1 MRFSFTQRRLS
12 STPRAPNPNYVPPE
26 TVLFSECQWPDGK
39 TSISL
44 KEAST
49 SGCDLL
55 PDGSFGLLDSPIGGA
70 KYPKGS
76 GTLTSDVRF
85 TRLDKARGVIDVGPV
100 LLEFGDYS
108 GGVRPEAVRYGKSI
122 WVFDCV
128 TEKGSEALRLSA
140 ANGAVLQRT
149 SMPNI
154 SRPVIAANGS
164 GLWLGQA
171 GNSFYSQQA
180 KLGIWLAPIGASVGI
195 DVRPTNDVI
204 YSMSASGISIDIL
217 VGPRPVGSP
226 GFLWK
231 FTPLARMIQLDGNGL
246 GVVNFGATAFS
257 ATKALTAVLGKPT
270 GHPSAGCT
278 SAYTQDAWHD
288 LVVQFV
294 SGRFRGYRYVDS
306 PPYGIAPSLKL
317 LRAANPKLSTSA
329 GITLGDTLAEAKRVY
344 PSLRQTGSEF
354 WRTPTGIVFAFYQ
367 LKTPSSSSEPIYE
380 IKSSVCPGSL

>member
-1 MRFSFTQRRLS
+1 M
-12 STPRAPNPNYVPPE
+12 
-26 TVLFSECQWPDGK
+26 FSECQWPPGK

-44 KEAST
+44 KEASA
-49 SGCDLL
+49 SGCDVLA
-55 PDGSFGLLDSPIGGA
+55 DGSFGLLDSPIGGA
-70 KYPKGS
+70 KYPKGT

-108 GGVRPEAVRYGKSI
+108 GGVRPEAVRYGTSI
-122 WVFDCV
+122 WLFDCV

-140 ANGAVLQRT
+140 ANGAILQRT
-149 SMPNI
+149 SMPDI

-171 GNSFYSQQA
+171 GNSFYSQRA
-180 KLGIWLAPIGASVGI
+180 KLGIWLAPIGASAGV

-204 YSMSASGISIDIL
+204 YSMTSSGTSMDMV

-231 FTPLARMIQLDGNGL
+231 FTPLMIQLDGNGL
-246 GVVNFGATAFS
+246 GVVSFGATAAS
-257 ATKALTAVLGKPT
+257 ATKTLTAALGKPT

-278 SAYTQDAWHD
+278 SAYTETAWHD
-288 LVVQFV
+288 LIVQFF
-294 SGRFRGYRYVDS
+294 SGRFRGYRYVDA
-306 PPYGIAPSLKL
+306 PPYGIAPSPKL
-317 LRAANPKLSTSA
+317 LRAVTPKLSTSV
-329 GITLGDTLAEAKRVY
+329 GITLGDTFADAKRAY

-354 WRTPTGIVFAFYQ
+354 WRTPAGIVFAFYQ
-367 LKTPSSSSEPIYE
+367 LKAPSLSSEPIYE
-380 IKSSVCPGSL
+380 IKNSICPGSL